1 MNKEKTTEVIEKLKK
16 AYPNSKVS
24 LDFNNAYELLVA
36 TILSAQTTDKA
47 VNKVTP
53 DLFSKFPN
61 IEALAE
67 AEVEEVAQIIRTL
80 GFYKTKAKNL
90 VKMARKVVEEFN
102 GEIPRNMEDL
112 TSLPG
117 VGRKT
122 ANVVLGNA
130 FGIPDSGITVDTHVK
145 RITRRLGWTKEEKP
159 EKIEKDLMKIIPVKY
174 WVEFTPLIIDHGRA
188 ICRARKPMCEK
199 CPIEEDCPSSTIRQV

>member
-1 MNKEKTTEVIEKLKK
+1 MTEVIKLLKK
-16 AYPNSKVS
+16 TYPDSKVS
-24 LDFNNAYELLVA
+24 LDFKNPYELLVA

-53 DLFSKFPN
+53 VLFKEYPTVEDLANAKV
-61 IEALAE
+61 EDVAE
-67 AEVEEVAQIIRTL
+67 IIRTL

-90 VKMARKVVEEFN
+90 VKMANRVVKEFG
-102 GEIPRNMEDL
+102 GEIPQTMKDL
-112 TSLPG
+112 TSLAG

-145 RITRRLGWTKEEKP
+145 RIANRLGWTNNTDP
-159 EKIEKDLMKIIPVKY
+159 EKIEKDLMKIIPVEY

-188 ICRARKPMCEK
+188 ICKARKPLCEK
-199 CPIEEDCPSSTIRQV
+199 CPIESFCPSSTRDHV